1 MSEGFDDTSSHS
13 LADVM
18 DKKPEEEIL
27 DYVEER
33 IKDLEEDA
41 EDAEYASREHMNT
54 VAAIEELEKLKNTL
68 EELHGL

>member
-1 MSEGFDDTSSHS
+1 MSRGFDDTSSHS

-27 DYVEER
+27 DHIETR

-41 EDAEYASREHMNT
+41 EKAEYASREHMNIIA
-54 VAAIEELEKLKNTL
+54 VIEELETLKNTVK
-68 EELHGL
+68 ELYDL